1 MDVVRSRSR
10 IRFTTGLVSAA
21 LVSALGSLFWVLPGC
36 TTTPVT
42 QRRQLVLMSPEK
54 ENAMGLAAYQQVLE
68 EEPVTKNETVA
79 QLVQRVGDRIAAVAN
94 RPDFDWEFKV
104 IESETQNAFCLPGG
118 KVAVY
123 TGMLPV
129 CESEAGL
136 AVVMSHEIG
145 HAIARHG
152 GERMSLKTV
161 QTAAQ
166 QAVQY
171 VMREQKEDTQ
181 KLVLAAYGAGS
192 EYGAILPY
200 SRKHELEADEI
211 GLMLMAKAGYDPSE
225 APRFWERF
233 ASLKDGGA
241 PLEFLSTHPS
251 DARRSAALRE
261 KLPEAIQLYQQAP
274 EKIGMGDLIAEAIA
288 DTKTAQKTPSATASV
303 GESLSPALTP

>member
-1 MDVVRSRSR
+1 MDVVRSVLQP
-10 IRFTTGLVSAA
+10 RFRAGLLTAAA
-21 LVSALGSLFWVLPGC
+21 LGLIASLFWILPGC
-36 TTTPVT
+36 STTPVT

-68 EEPVTKNETVA
+68 DEPVTKNETIA
-79 QLVQRVGDRIAAVAN
+79 ELVQRVGDRIAAVAD

-166 QAVQY
+166 HAVQY

-181 KLVLAAYGAGS
+181 KIVLAAYGAGS
-192 EYGAILPY
+192 QYGAILPY

-233 ASLKDGGA
+233 AGLKDGGA

-261 KLPEAIQLYQQAP
+261 KLPEAIDLYQDAP
-274 EKIGMGDLIAEAIA
+274 EKIGMGELLA
-288 DTKTAQKTPSATASV
+288 DKIKAK
-303 GESLSPALTP
+303 